1 MDMLNGILV
10 GVPESTA
17 NMQLPDPNLRDYY
30 RDEQDRIFWLDT
42 NVENCATDLIKM
54 IMRCNKEDKSKSVEE
69 RTPIKIFI
77 DSPGGDVTFMWSIIN
92 LIEMSKTPVWTINYC
107 TAYSAAAEILASG
120 HERYALRGSHVMV
133 HSGNCQYSGQ
143 ADVVES
149 TKKYFDQVIKR
160 TTDHLLNRTKI
171 NSRVFKK
178 KASLDWYM
186 NEDEALENGIID
198 KIIVD
203 LDEIL

>member
-1 MDMLNGILV
+1 MDLNGILL

-17 NMQLPDPNLRDYY
+17 NMQLPDPDLRDYY
-30 RDEQDRIFWLDT
+30 RDEQERVFWFNDS
-42 NVENCATDLIKM
+42 VEACAQNLIRM
-54 IMRCNKEDKSKSVEE
+54 ILRCNKEDKGKPVEE

-92 LIEMSKTPVWTINYC
+92 IIEMSKTKVITINYC

-120 HERYALRGSHVMV
+120 HERYALKGSHVMV
-133 HSGNCQYSGQ
+133 HSGSCQYAGQ

-149 TKKYFDQVIKR
+149 TKKYFDSVIKR
-160 TTDHLLNRTKI
+160 TTDHLLERTKI

-178 KASLDWYM
+178 KASVDWYM
-186 NEDEALENGIID
+186 SEDEALENGIID
-198 KIIVD
+198 KVITN

>member
-1 MDMLNGILV
+1 MDLNGILL
-10 GVPESTA
+10 GVSESIA
-17 NMQLPDPNLRDYY
+17 NMQLPDPDLRDYY
-30 RDEQDRIFWLDT
+30 RDEQERVFWLNDS
-42 NVENCATDLIKM
+42 VEACAQNLIRM
-54 IMRCNKEDKSKSVEE
+54 ILRCNKEDKGKPVEE

-92 LIEMSKTPVWTINYC
+92 IIEMSKTKVITINYC

-120 HERYALRGSHVMV
+120 HERYALKGSHVMV
-133 HSGNCQYSGQ
+133 HSGSCQYVGQ

-149 TKKYFDQVIKR
+149 TKKYFDSVIKR
-160 TTDHLLNRTKI
+160 TTDHLLERTKI

-178 KASLDWYM
+178 KASVDWYM
-186 NEDEALENGIID
+186 SEDEALENGIID
-198 KIIVD
+198 KVITN